1 MESLFVKYTLWHLR
15 MTLLGAEFQRNKNL
29 VTYFYFVVGLG
40 KDKNT
45 HIGVQ
50 SFHSLFGN

>member
-1 MESLFVKYTLWHLR
+1 MWHLR

-29 VTYFYFVVGLG
+29 VTYFYFVEGLG